1 VRGKGMKK
9 RVFKLFWAW
18 QNDEEN
24 KWLEKMAEE
33 GLKLLKYNF
42 MVYTFE
48 KIEPKKYI
56 YRTDFKSKQKSDLQ
70 EYFTLFKDAGWEHVT
85 EYAGW
90 HYFRTEPGKV
100 KIVDIY
106 SDKDSRIEM
115 FRRLLLFLLMPL
127 IGIILIAFMIVF
139 NSNFSHIKYM
149 IVLKVVYAILICLL
163 GYSVL
168 NILYKI
174 KRLKD

>member
-1 VRGKGMKK
+1 MKK

-18 QNDEEN
+18 QDNEEN

-33 GLKLLKYNF
+33 GWELLKYNL

-48 KIEPKKYI
+48 KTEPKKYI
-56 YRTDFKSKQKSDLQ
+56 YRTDFKSNQKRDLQ
-70 EYFTLFKDAGWEHVT
+70 EYLTLFKDAGWEHVT

-90 HYFRTEPGKV
+90 HYFRTEPGKA
-100 KIVDIY
+100 KILDIY
-106 SDKDSRIEM
+106 SDKGSKIEM
-115 FRRLLLFLLMPL
+115 FKRLLFFLLMPFM
-127 IGIILIAFMIVF
+127 GIILIAFSIVF
-139 NSNFSHIKYM
+139 NSNFSHIKFM
-149 IVLKVVYAILICLL
+149 FVLKVVYVIFIFLL

-174 KRLKD
+174 RRLKD